1 MADNNNLNS
10 ELIFEKLNLEPVLKE
25 KGAFCQLIV
34 SVEYVNGGLILNA
47 ETKNYNLK
55 NNVSP
60 TEYYN
65 PIKTEKRKSII
76 FGNETQIMNNLS
88 STLGFLFKD
97 STMTNINFPYYKI
110 NLPALLEKIGN
121 TAWVS
126 IKIEY
131 VNQGALLSI
140 DGGEN
145 LENLNYQSV
154 TQNMERFSLRG
165 NLTEIREQITSL
177 FGNDNLIRIFN

>member
-10 ELIFEKLNLEPVLKE
+10 ELIFEKLNLQPVLTE
-25 KGAFCQLIV
+25 KGAFCQLTV

-47 ETKNYNLK
+47 ETNYNLK

-65 PIKTEKRKSII
+65 SIKTEKRKSII
-76 FGNETQIMNNLS
+76 FGDETQIMNSLS

-110 NLPALLEKIGN
+110 DLPTLLEKIEN

-154 TQNMERFSLRG
+154 TQNLERFSLRG
-165 NLTEIREQITSL
+165 NLIEIKEQITSL
-177 FGNDNLIRIFN
+177 FGNDNLIKIFN

>member
-10 ELIFEKLNLEPVLKE
+10 ELIFEKLNLQPVLTE
-25 KGAFCQLIV
+25 KGAFCQLTV

-47 ETKNYNLK
+47 ETNYNLK

-65 PIKTEKRKSII
+65 SIKTEKRKSII
-76 FGNETQIMNNLS
+76 FGDETQIMNNLS

-110 NLPALLEKIGN
+110 DLPTLLEKIEN

-154 TQNMERFSLRG
+154 TQNLERFSLRG
-165 NLTEIREQITSL
+165 NLIEIKEQITSL
-177 FGNDNLIRIFN
+177 FGNDNLIKIFN